1 MKGTCEQIPFH
12 FFLKFMMLRSTG
24 DIFDIPKSY
33 KDIFKSQ
40 VENIEGN
47 APDCYNDMDMLITG
61 MHGSGN
67 VGLNG
72 CTDQQYLQHFAM
84 WSFLGSPL
92 IMGADLRKIDKT
104 NKDILLN
111 KGLIAINQDE
121 EYRPAFLVD
130 NMGDKRY
137 ILAKLLS
144 GNRIAL
150 AFFNLEYESDYLNT
164 MEISFCDLGIHSG
177 TGIKMKFTNAVT
189 GESIGVYQ
197 DAFSTQVLP
206 DECKITIA
214 EMILPEKE

>member
-1 MKGTCEQIPFH
+1 MIRRAGCGQEGHIPTA
-12 FFLKFMMLRSTG
+12 LTG
-24 DIFDIPKSY
+24 DIFDVPKSY

-61 MHGSGN
+61 MMGSGN

-111 KGLIAINQDE
+111 KGAD
-121 EYRPAFLVD
+121 
-130 NMGDKRY
+130 
-137 ILAKLLS
+137 
-144 GNRIAL
+144 
-150 AFFNLEYESDYLNT
+150 
-164 MEISFCDLGIHSG
+164 CH
-177 TGIKMKFTNAVT
+177 
-189 GESIGVYQ
+189 
-197 DAFSTQVLP
+197 
-206 DECKITIA
+206 
-214 EMILPEKE
+214 